1 MIINF
6 YAILF
11 VIWEFWESLYPN
23 VGVLENMASCSYT
36 YKKKV
41 YVGKMKRQANQ
52 SQGIMA
58 QMMYYS
64 K

>member
-1 MIINF
+1 MRF
-6 YAILF
+6 YSSFESFGSLF
-11 VIWEFWESLYPN
+11 TYPN
-23 VGVLENMASCSYT
+23 VGVLENMASSSYT